1 MRLKIVA
8 TTCIAIGL
16 LMSTASSHLFADVI
30 LENSATGGDIGPFG
44 LSGSQTYGQVFTA
57 PITGTLDS
65 FTIYLVSGVGELH
78 GAVGE
83 WNGPAT
89 FDTGYGESY
98 NLYTSATDDS
108 IVGGAYTFSP
118 NVSVVAG
125 EQYVAYLSVYGDSPT
140 GSTDVALGTS
150 EPGIGYFAWNH
161 SGDPQNDSA
170 WDYGANVGNLRFSAS
185 FSPITVPE
193 PSSLTLLGMG
203 AGVLGLV
210 VVRRRRRAKRTA

>member
-1 MRLKIVA
+1 MRLKIFA

-16 LMSTASSHLFADVI
+16 LFSTASSPLFADVI
-30 LENSATGGDIGPFG
+30 LENSATGGTIGSFG

-65 FTIYLVSGVGELH
+65 FTIYLVNGVGELH

-89 FDTGYGESY
+89 FDTGYGESS

-150 EPGIGYFAWNH
+150 EPGIGYFVWNNA
-161 SGDPQNDSA
+161 SDPQNDPV
-170 WDYGANVGNLRFSAS
+170 WDYGANVGNLRFSAE

-193 PSSLTLLGMG
+193 PSSLTLLGIG
-203 AGVLGLV
+203 ACALGFV
-210 VVRRRRRAKRTA
+210 VVRRRRSAKQDA